1 MKLAYDKL
9 IELTDVLGID
19 TSAAEDDGIPAEV
32 MDMVNQRVEA
42 KKAKNYALADE
53 LRNKVMEMGYTIKDT
68 PNGPQVE
75 KA

>member
-1 MKLAYDKL
+1 MENPKA
-9 IELTDVLGID
+9 ELCCFNRDNKWLRLSGELVN
-19 TSAAEDDGIPAEV
+19 DD
-32 MDMVNQRVEA
+32 RVEA